1 MGMLNSFSQIL
12 IAKAFWSS
20 CINFFVNFLGNYGW
34 AIILFTVALKIIL
47 SPLDVLQRI
56 SMKKQTNMM
65 ASIQPELN
73 KLQEK
78 YANDKE
84 MLNKKTSE
92 LYQRNNISLKSTCLP
107 LLICMIITM
116 VIFFSLFQALN
127 GIANSKDSEIFYEL
141 DKSYSTIMVEV
152 ESPEYLANLAGK
164 TDDEIALIQQSDI
177 NKAVLDSYKTQKDK
191 HGFLWVQNLWK
202 SDSTKSPFVSYKTY
216 KAYYEKNVGAITN
229 EEEFKA
235 KFNEIIKIVNTK
247 NSKHNGCYLL
257 IILTAL
263 ITFLVQWLSQKSLN
277 KNSNNAQNAS
287 QQSNKLMLIVMPIVM
302 LLFASSSNALFT
314 LYIIT
319 NSVMSAI
326 ISKIIDLATK
336 DKFNGTQNNIKK
348 IKNKQVVEYSR
359 NYFKGN

>member
-12 IAKAFWSS
+12 ITKAFWSS

-34 AIILFTVALKIIL
+34 AIILFTVVLKIIL

-164 TDDEIALIQQSDI
+164 TDEEIA
-177 NKAVLDSYKTQKDK
+177 
-191 HGFLWVQNLWK
+191 
-202 SDSTKSPFVSYKTY
+202 
-216 KAYYEKNVGAITN
+216 
-229 EEEFKA
+229 
-235 KFNEIIKIVNTK
+235 
-247 NSKHNGCYLL
+247 
-257 IILTAL
+257 
-263 ITFLVQWLSQKSLN
+263 
-277 KNSNNAQNAS
+277 
-287 QQSNKLMLIVMPIVM
+287 
-302 LLFASSSNALFT
+302 
-314 LYIIT
+314 
-319 NSVMSAI
+319 
-326 ISKIIDLATK
+326 
-336 DKFNGTQNNIKK
+336 
-348 IKNKQVVEYSR
+348 
-359 NYFKGN
+359 